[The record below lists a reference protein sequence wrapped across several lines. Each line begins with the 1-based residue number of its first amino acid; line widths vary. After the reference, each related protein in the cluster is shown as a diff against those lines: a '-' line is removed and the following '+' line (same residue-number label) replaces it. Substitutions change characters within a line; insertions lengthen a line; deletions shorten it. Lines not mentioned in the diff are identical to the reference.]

1 MAAKRGRGVSTTRGG
16 GVAAKRGRPRKHP
29 PKLVKDKVLDDD
41 VLEPKH
47 IRSLP
52 KRFADGANDDEAM
65 DIGTAAGPVEAAEV
79 GSADNAETA
88 PDPKKKRER
97 RIPRTREQ
105 IDAGLAFIP
114 DAPAPATENA
124 AGSGE
129 EEMGEEETAKMVK
142 SLLGT
147 ESAFSAVLLTFCFLF
162 C

>member
-52 KRFADGANDDEAM
+52 KCFADGANDNEAM
-65 DIGTAAGPVEAAEV
+65 DIDTAAGPVEAAEV

-88 PDPKKKRER
+88 PDPKKKR
-97 RIPRTREQ
+97 
-105 IDAGLAFIP
+105 A
-114 DAPAPATENA
+114 
-124 AGSGE
+124 
-129 EEMGEEETAKMVK
+129 
-142 SLLGT
+142 
-147 ESAFSAVLLTFCFLF
+147 SAFPERGNRSTLAWPSSLTRQHQRLKMPRIG
-162 C
+162 

>member
-1 MAAKRGRGVSTTRGG
+1 MP
-16 GVAAKRGRPRKHP
+16 AKRGRPRKHP
-29 PKLVKDKVLDDD
+29 PKPDKVVDND

-52 KRFADGANDDEAM
+52 KCFADGANDDEAM
-65 DIGTAAGPVEAAEV
+65 DVDKEAGPVEAAAV

-97 RIPRTREQ
+97 RTPRTREQ
-105 IDAGLAFIP
+105 IDAAAFIP
-114 DAPAPATENA
+114 TAPAPATEGA
-124 AGSGE
+124 EGSGE

-147 ESAFSAVLLTFCFLF
+147 ESAYDLPLSFFFC
-162 C
+162 